1 MNEKQRDSFMKAL
14 EHLQQRP
21 RMYFSADAPAVA
33 NFLEGFKLAYLLLS
47 PTPDFQT
54 VFKDVAIRRG
64 WEDSPQA
71 VWGQMLE
78 RGFEEDAIIA
88 EMLAIH
94 REVFEKIIAQTGLET
109 VERKINGKV

>member
-1 MNEKQRDSFMKAL
+1 MNEKQREAFTKAL
-14 EHLQQRP
+14 EHLQKRP

-33 NFLEGFKLAYLLLS
+33 NFLEGFKFAYLLLMPS
-47 PTPDFQT
+47 PDFYA
-54 VFKDVAIRRG
+54 VFKEVATRRG

-71 VWGQMLE
+71 VWGQMRE

-94 REVFEKIIAQTGLET
+94 MEVFEKITGQTGLEIT
-109 VERKINGKV
+109 ERNINGKA